1 MLVSACVRMCV
12 CVRANVR
19 ACVSVW
25 KDGIRAKLSVVDVAS
40 ADVSKVGRKV
50 CNFQMPT
57 WALHFELWHLAQHF
71 NFLIKASTSFS
82 LSLYFYLFL
91 SFFLFFFPS
100 LSLSLSL
107 SLFLTPQFQFHCWTI
122 SFRNLFNKRKE
133 EKRREE
139 KWTEKQRKDSTILD
153 PLRCFTFKYL
163 IWMNSN
169 RHSRSLL
176 WFSIEFRGRGMRWG
190 FFIKI
195 HGIYPQRFSRASQ
208 TSTRSS
214 VLDDSL
220 WCLLKDSLEDVSQF
234 WVSSEDSPMGKEK
247 EEGAGGE
254 GFFGAGFLRA
264 LLGLGWVGILFWLGI
279 VWNGTSLRTAEP
291 LATQKSITI
300 RKLFSR
306 PTFQ

>member
-91 SFFLFFFPS
+91 SISLFLSFFLSFS

-107 SLFLTPQFQFHCWTI
+107 SLSHTPVSISLLNYFLPESFQQ
-122 SFRNLFNKRKE
+122 K
-133 EKRREE
+133 KRREE
-139 KWTEKQRKDSTILD
+139 KGRKVD
-153 PLRCFTFKYL
+153 RKA
-163 IWMNSN
+163 
-169 RHSRSLL
+169 
-176 WFSIEFRGRGMRWG
+176 
-190 FFIKI
+190 KK
-195 HGIYPQRFSRASQ
+195 RFHN
-208 TSTRSS
+208 
-214 VLDDSL
+214 
-220 WCLLKDSLEDVSQF
+220 
-234 WVSSEDSPMGKEK
+234 P
-247 EEGAGGE
+247 
-254 GFFGAGFLRA
+254 
-264 LLGLGWVGILFWLGI
+264 
-279 VWNGTSLRTAEP
+279 
-291 LATQKSITI
+291 
-300 RKLFSR
+300 R
-306 PTFQ
+306 PAAMLHL

>member
-91 SFFLFFFPS
+91 SISLFLSFFLSFS

-107 SLFLTPQFQFHCWTI
+107 SL
-122 SFRNLFNKRKE
+122 SFSHPSFNFTAELFPSGIFSTKE
-133 EKRREE
+133 KKRREGKKSGQKSKE
-139 KWTEKQRKDSTILD
+139 KIPQSSTRCD
-153 PLRCFTFKYL
+153 ASPLSTWFGWIQIVTVDLFFD
-163 IWMNSN
+163 
-169 RHSRSLL
+169 SRSSLGDGG
-176 WFSIEFRGRGMRWG
+176 WGEDFS
-190 FFIKI
+190 
-195 HGIYPQRFSRASQ
+195 
-208 TSTRSS
+208 
-214 VLDDSL
+214 
-220 WCLLKDSLEDVSQF
+220 
-234 WVSSEDSPMGKEK
+234 
-247 EEGAGGE
+247 
-254 GFFGAGFLRA
+254 
-264 LLGLGWVGILFWLGI
+264 
-279 VWNGTSLRTAEP
+279 
-291 LATQKSITI
+291 
-300 RKLFSR
+300 
-306 PTFQ
+306 